1 MLFVI
6 FALYCQGTI
15 SVSMLFIF
23 DCFALHRFNSCT
35 KLVIF
40 GLFCVLFGNKM
51 HLICIFEQKSIKMGG
66 LILTE
71 PKSYA
76 IIILLP
82 IFTKNACASQ
92 NFDVHLRTV
101 NVEQ

>member
-23 DCFALHRFNSCT
+23 DCLTLHRFNSCT

-51 HLICIFEQKSIKMGG
+51 HLICIFEQKTLKCGANIDR
-66 LILTE
+66 TE
-71 PKSYA
+71 ELCDNYLAPHFYQKRLCISK
-76 IIILLP
+76 L
-82 IFTKNACASQ
+82 
-92 NFDVHLRTV
+92 
-101 NVEQ
+101 